1 MKTNDYIKFL
11 TQEFVTYVDKPK
23 EERRKK
29 KHVRNKMEKPMYTS
43 KWFGLIPFALR
54 IAIKKK
60 R

>member
-23 EERRKK
+23 EERKKK
-29 KHVRNKMEKPMYTS
+29 KHVRNKMDKPLYTS
-43 KWFGLIPFALR
+43 KWFGLIPFALLM
-54 IAIKKK
+54 AIKKK